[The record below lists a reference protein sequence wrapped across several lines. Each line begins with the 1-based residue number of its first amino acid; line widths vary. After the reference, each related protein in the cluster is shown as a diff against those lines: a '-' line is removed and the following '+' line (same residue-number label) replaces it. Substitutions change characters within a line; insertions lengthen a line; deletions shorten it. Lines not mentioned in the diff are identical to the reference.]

1 MSIQRYRFTPL
12 GWLGAALFILP
23 TPIAAWISS
32 PTKLS
37 PGEAMFKK
45 TLAEVSGTIPY
56 EGPSLFVLTLLAT
69 STLVGLVMLLVGRE
83 IHTE

>member
-1 MSIQRYRFTPL
+1 MSVQRYRFTPL
-12 GWLGAALFILP
+12 GWLGATLFVLP

-32 PTKLS
+32 PARLS

-56 EGPSLFVLTLLAT
+56 EGPSLFVVTLLAT
-69 STLVGLVMLLVGRE
+69 FTLVGLVMLFIGRE
-83 IHTE
+83 LHDV

>member
-1 MSIQRYRFTPL
+1 MSVQRYRLTPL
-12 GWLGAALFILP
+12 GWLGAALFVLP

-32 PTKLS
+32 PAKLS
-37 PGEAMFKK
+37 PGEDMYKK

-56 EGPSLFVLTLLAT
+56 EGPSLFVVTLLAT

-83 IHTE
+83 LHQD